1 MFRFLNIYVFTVFI
15 IACVACRQ
23 NNLPEAD
30 MVILNAEIWTGNP
43 QQASAEALAVD
54 EDILTFVGS
63 NTRAKAYI
71 GNSTRVID
79 AEGAFV
85 TPGFIDAHVHFITG
99 GLRLSSVKL
108 RTAGSPEEFINRI
121 KLFTQSVKPGT
132 WITGG
137 DWDHENWG
145 GELPHRDWLDSVTA
159 GYPVWINRLD
169 GHMALANT
177 AALKAAGIT
186 KNVKDIAGGEIVK
199 DKDGKLTGIFKDN
212 AMTLLEK
219 VVPEPT
225 DELKERALEAAMD
238 YVAARGVTSVH
249 HMGGYMDI
257 LERFHDEKKLRTRIY
272 AGMPVDQWQQLA
284 VKVEEEGFGDKWLRI
299 GCLKGFMDGSLGS
312 RTAAFYQPF
321 VDTPEDSGMLVSD
334 PAQMYE
340 WISKADSAGLQPM
353 IHAIGDRAIGTV
365 LDIYA
370 RVEQENGSR
379 NRRFRI
385 EHVQHIVSGDI
396 ERLRKLNIIASMQ
409 PYHVIDDGRW
419 AEKVIGTE
427 RSRTSYAFRSLM
439 NEGVKVAFGSDWFVA
454 PPTPLEGIYA
464 AVTRR
469 TLDGKNPQGWV
480 PEQKIRVEEAL
491 KAYTINAAYASFEEH
506 SKGSLEVGK
515 LADVTLIDR
524 NLIKIPSNEIKDAK
538 IKMTVVGGKVVYSE
552 NIDRKI

>member
-1 MFRFLNIYVFTVFI
+1 MFRFRFFYGLTVFI
-15 IACVACRQ
+15 IVCNACRQ

-30 MVILNAEIWTGNP
+30 MVILNAEVWTGNP
-43 QQASAEALAVD
+43 QQASAEALAVY
-54 EDILTFVGS
+54 EDTFAFVGR
-63 NTRAKAYI
+63 NNGARAYI
-71 GNSTRVID
+71 GNDTRVID
-79 AEGAFV
+79 AEGAFI

-145 GELPHRDWLDSVTA
+145 GELPRREWIDSVTA
-159 GYPVWINRLD
+159 DYPVWINRLD

-177 AALKAAGIT
+177 AALKIAGIK
-186 KNVKDIAGGEIVK
+186 KNVKDIAGGEIVR
-199 DKDGKLTGIFKDN
+199 DKNGALTGIFKDN
-212 AMTLLEK
+212 AMVLLERLA
-219 VVPEPT
+219 PEPT
-225 DELKERALEAAMD
+225 DEQKEKALEAAMD
-238 YVAARGVTSVH
+238 YVSARGVTSVH
-249 HMGGYMDI
+249 HMSGYMDV
-257 LERFHDEKKLRTRIY
+257 LERFHDEKKLKTRIY
-272 AGMPVDQWQQLA
+272 AAMPIDQWQQLA
-284 VKVEEEGFGDKWLRI
+284 DKVEEEGFGDKWLRI

-321 VDTPEDSGMLVSD
+321 VDAPEDSGMLVND
-334 PAQMYE
+334 PSQMYE
-340 WISKADSAGLQPM
+340 WVSKADSAGLQPM

-370 RVEQENGSR
+370 QVERENASR
-379 NRRFRI
+379 SRRFRI
-385 EHVQHIVSGDI
+385 EHAQHIAHRDI
-396 ERLRKLNIIASMQ
+396 ERFQQLNIIASMQ
-409 PYHVIDDGRW
+409 PYHIIDDGRW

-427 RSRTSYAFRSLM
+427 RSRLTYAFRSLM
-439 NEGVKVAFGSDWFVA
+439 DAGVKVAFGSDWFVA
-454 PPTPLEGIYA
+454 PPAPLEGIYA

-480 PEQKIRVEEAL
+480 PEQKIKVEEAL

-515 LADVTLIDR
+515 LADFTLIDR

-538 IKMTVVGGKVVYSE
+538 IKMTVVGGKIVYSG
-552 NIDRKI
+552 NISAKI